1 MCRLGDG
8 DFCSKMSS
16 RGVSRCVGGLGSAR
30 VDLEVFGELRGLFI
44 GVLTRTL
51 QYRRLA
57 DHVMRLG
64 A

>member
-30 VDLEVFGELRGLFI
+30 VVLEVFGELRVLFI

-51 QYRRLA
+51 LFTRLA
-57 DHVMRLG
+57 RPYMRLG

>member
-1 MCRLGDG
+1 VYKLEDG
-8 DFCSKMSS
+8 DFCSKKSS
-16 RGVSRCVGGLGSAR
+16 RGVSRCVGGLGAAR
-30 VDLEVFGELRGLFI
+30 VVLEVFGELRVLFI

-57 DHVMRLG
+57 GPYRRLG